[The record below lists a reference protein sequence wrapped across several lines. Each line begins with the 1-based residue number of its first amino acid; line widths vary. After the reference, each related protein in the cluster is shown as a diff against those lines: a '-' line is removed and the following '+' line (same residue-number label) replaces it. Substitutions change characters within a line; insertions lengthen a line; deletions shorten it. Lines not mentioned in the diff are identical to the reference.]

1 MEYNI
6 LHSDNKQ
13 QQEEEQC
20 ASSITI
26 NNNKYNEYD
35 SRENFY
41 IKFKALALGNF
52 LEVWYYIINKNY
64 YLILYNSTMIL
75 LSLAVL
81 SI

>member
-6 LHSDNKQ
+6 LHSDNIKQ

-20 ASSITI
+20 TSSITI

-41 IKFKALALGNF
+41 IKFKALGIGNF
-52 LEVWYYIINKNY
+52 LEVWYYIITLINKNY
-64 YLILYNSTMIL
+64 Y
-75 LSLAVL
+75 
-81 SI
+81 

>member
-6 LHSDNKQ
+6 LHSDNIKQ

-20 ASSITI
+20 TSSISI

-52 LEVWYYIINKNY
+52 LEVWYYIITLINKNY
-64 YLILYNSTMIL
+64 Y
-75 LSLAVL
+75 
-81 SI
+81 